1 MTIYYVYAYLRK
13 DDTPYY
19 IGKGTGNRAWVPHR
33 YKSQKNNYY
42 KGISTP
48 SQDRIVILE
57 SNLTSIGAF
66 ALERRMIAWYGR
78 KDLGTGILHN
88 KTDGGEGMDN
98 VVRTDIW
105 KSNISK
111 SHKGKPKSEK
121 HKSNMKNVF
130 REGHVPWNK
139 GLPGTKYEKRR
150 NKTIH
155 TFNHTSGIIEK
166 CTMYELREKYNLQQG
181 NLSNL
186 VAGTKKSCAGWVIE
200 RCGDSVHHIS

>member
-13 DDTPYY
+13 DGSPYY

-33 YKSQKNNYY
+33 YKSPKNNYY
-42 KGISTP
+42 KGIATP
-48 SQDRIVILE
+48 SEDRIVILE

-66 ALERRMIAWYGR
+66 ALERRMIKWYGR

-98 VVRTDIW
+98 VVRTDEW

-121 HKSNMKNVF
+121 HKESLSKSLLGN
-130 REGHVPWNK
+130 VPWNK
-139 GLPGTKYEKRR
+139 GIFEKRAYR
-150 NKTIH
+150 SNPTIYN
-155 TFNHTSGIIEK
+155 FNHTDGSKET

-181 NLSNL
+181 NLSAM
-186 VAGTKKSCAGWVIE
+186 VAGRKKSCAGWVIE
-200 RCGDSVHHIS
+200 RCGDSVHRIS